1 MSQSV
6 SELPEQHR
14 SLPLFCATLCV
25 DCLTWCNQ
33 VSARAAAAVALGHA
47 PGVAED
53 SLGFALTS
61 AERKQ
66 FENQRA
72 SAACA
77 NEALLVS
84 AHFWLCPSENREMDR

>member
-1 MSQSV
+1 M
-6 SELPEQHR
+6 PF
-14 SLPLFCATLCV
+14 SLLSHLWLAT
-25 DCLTWCNQ
+25 Q

-61 AERKQ
+61 AERKL

-84 AHFWLCPSENREMDR
+84 VHF